1 MMFKKKQGILKNDAL
16 LCIPEKNDLVKE
28 EPLDSG
34 DLILSYPAM
43 YKPFFSRIQQIL
55 RKNPEKTFQR
65 KIQLDPLGVD
75 VWSLLD
81 GKRNVNTIIKKF
93 AELHCLNTKEAE
105 LSVTLFLKSLGKKGL
120 IVIVQPNK

>member
-1 MMFKKKQGILKNDAL
+1 MIFKKKQKILKQDAL

-43 YKPFFSRIQQIL
+43 YKPFFSRIQKML
-55 RKNPEKTFQR
+55 RKDPEKTFLR

-81 GKRNVNTIIKKF
+81 GKNNVKAIIKKF
-93 AELHCLNTKEAE
+93 AARHSLNSKEAE
-105 LSVTLFLKSLGKKGL
+105 ISVTLFLKSLGEKGL
-120 IVIVQPNK
+120 IVIVKPDR